1 MARAVIMVATRGK
14 SFRRVASTS
23 QTPKIQPQTGEA
35 GNCWA
40 VLNDADITLER
51 ESAV

>member
-1 MARAVIMVATRGK
+1 VATRGK

-35 GNCWA
+35 GNCCHFRKCA
-40 VLNDADITLER
+40 AKRFRYDAQAEATY
-51 ESAV
+51 AT